1 MVEIVIFAV
10 FFGYIATAMI
20 YLVIT
25 HKEGSDDKGRS
36 R

>member
-1 MVEIVIFAV
+1 MAELIVFV
-10 FFGYIATAMI
+10 LFFGYIATAMI